1 VYQEQE
7 YMEKV
12 SRTFKKLKKEELG
25 MVNGTK
31 QYFKKSGI
39 ILLALLLVSG
49 IAGCSSKT
57 ASTGN
62 EPQKVVD
69 DYPNKPINWVIPF
82 DPGSG
87 ADIFA
92 RTLGKSVEKN
102 LGQNFVYMNKPGG
115 SGGIALAYLKSQP
128 TDGYTIG
135 SHSSTLVYSI
145 ASKSIPYKI
154 EDVSYIARINADPEV
169 LAVPGSSPFK
179 TLEDYIAYAKANPGK
194 LKVAGVG
201 AFSTGSAVSDIF
213 KTKAGIQYD
222 YIPYKGGNEATVAI
236 LGSNVDAGWY
246 TSSNVRNYLESGKV
260 RLLAIA
266 SKDRDSSLKDVPTL
280 KEKGFDIEMILWR
293 GIIAVPG
300 MPEARVKKLEE
311 AFATAMKDPDWIKY
325 MQDQKQIEAYLPSKE
340 FTEAVNNENS
350 SITQK

>member
-1 VYQEQE
+1 
-7 YMEKV
+7 M
-12 SRTFKKLKKEELG
+12 L
-25 MVNGTK
+25 NGTK

-49 IAGCSSKT
+49 IAGCSSKN
-57 ASTGN
+57 APTGN
-62 EPQKVVD
+62 DPQKVAD
-69 DYPNKPINWVIPF
+69 DYPNKPITWVIPF

-102 LGQNFVYMNKPGG
+102 LGQNFVYLNKPGG
-115 SGGIALAYLKSQP
+115 SGGIALSYLKSQP

-135 SHSSTLVYSI
+135 SHSSTMVYSI

-154 EDVSYIARINADPEV
+154 DDVSYIARINADPEV
-169 LAVPGSSPFK
+169 LAVPGNSPFK
-179 TLEDYIAYAKANPGK
+179 TLEDFIAYAKANPGK

-201 AFSTGSAVSDIF
+201 AFSTASAVSDQL
-213 KTKAGIQYD
+213 KAKAAIQYD
-222 YIPYKGGNEATVAI
+222 YVPYQGGNEAAVAI

-260 RLLAIA
+260 RLLALA
-266 SKDRDSSLKDVPTL
+266 TKDQDPSLKGVPTL

-293 GIIAVPG
+293 GIIAIPG
-300 MPEARVKKLEE
+300 MPEARVKKLED
-311 AFATAMKDPDWIKY
+311 AFAKAMTDPDWLKY
-325 MQDQKQIEAYLPSKE
+325 MEQEKQVEAYLPSKE
-340 FTEAVNNENS
+340 FTEAVKTENTLAEKATT
-350 SITQK
+350 TQKK

>member
-1 VYQEQE
+1 
-7 YMEKV
+7 M
-12 SRTFKKLKKEELG
+12 L
-25 MVNGTK
+25 NGTK

-49 IAGCSSKT
+49 IAGCSSKS
-57 ASTGN
+57 APTGN
-62 EPQKVVD
+62 DPQKVTD
-69 DYPNKPINWVIPF
+69 DYPNKPITWVIPF

-115 SGGIALAYLKSQP
+115 SGGIALSYLKSQP

-135 SHSSTLVYSI
+135 SHSSTLMYSI

-154 EDVSYIARINADPEV
+154 DDVSYLARINADPEV
-169 LAVPGSSPFK
+169 LAVPGNSPFK
-179 TLEDYIAYAKANPGK
+179 TLEDFITYAKANPGK

-201 AFSTGSAVSDIF
+201 AFSTASAVSDLL
-213 KTKAGIQYD
+213 KAKAAIQYD
-222 YIPYKGGNEATVAI
+222 YVPYQGGNEAAVAI

-266 SKDRDSSLKDVPTL
+266 TKDQDPSLKGVPAL

-293 GIIAVPG
+293 GIIAIPG

-311 AFATAMKDPDWIKY
+311 AFDKAMTDPDWLKY
-325 MQDQKQIEAYLPSKE
+325 MDQEKQVEAYLPSKE
-340 FTEAVNNENS
+340 FTEAVKTEHS
-350 SITQK
+350 FAEKATSTPKK